1 MSGDATAGTLD
12 SETGLFTAGKT
23 ADDVT
28 VTINYTWEETE
39 VYQQGRGSF
48 LITVIHEIEYFIDE
62 LDVDDF
68 NLEVKNEY
76 QTSNFTSKDTD
87 ISYQV
92 LSLVSA
98 DHSFQL
104 NKNKAGIVVTANP
117 NNYYLARVDVK
128 WDSETTNGSSYLEVY
143 GKNTAYTTVSDFL
156 SANDELTHGVMI
168 ANMTDPNNTDEI
180 WTAIANPYSFI
191 GLKGNDGKEYI
202 KYITLYWVKREA
214 AIGPAPI
221 EVPNVVISGNT
232 ADAEET
238 NLLTAGTTIAI
249 AVPENAYT
257 SYRVHFDGDTENW
270 LQMPEG
276 SILIRPGVYDGFK
289 VSPLETDAADAAT
302 TITFKSGEL
311 YTPTVVAYRTADNIL
326 EEKETV
332 CDPFLTQPAM
342 SVTPS
347 MAENTALVPRSVQF
361 YVTNPAAKIYYS
373 TTKSMDNAE
382 VYTGPVELAVGADI
396 LFWCELEADTDTRAT
411 TTYTSPAVFFQN
423 NEAAPVSV
431 EGIAADEN
439 AEVRYFDLQGRA
451 VKADRL
457 NPGIYIRIRGS
468 KASKIL
474 VR

>member
-1 MSGDATAGTLD
+1 MLNYGSMQINDNDKQAG
-12 SETGLFTAGKT
+12 F
-23 ADDVT
+23 
-28 VTINYTWEETE
+28 
-39 VYQQGRGSF
+39 
-48 LITVIHEIEYFIDE
+48 
-62 LDVDDF
+62 
-68 NLEVKNEY
+68 
-76 QTSNFTSKDTD
+76 
-87 ISYQV
+87 
-92 LSLVSA
+92 
-98 DHSFQL
+98 
-104 NKNKAGIVVTANP
+104 VVTANP
-117 NNYYLARVDVK
+117 NNYYLARVDVIWNSHTK
-128 WDSETTNGSSYLEVY
+128 TNKKLHLY
-143 GKNTAYTTVSDFL
+143 GKSSAYSKVADLYINGGALRGT
-156 SANDELTHGVMI
+156 EI
-168 ANMTDPNNTDEI
+168 AWIVDPDDTDEI
-180 WTAIANPYSFI
+180 WTSIADAYDYIGIYS
-191 GLKGNDGKEYI
+191 GGEGAEYI
-202 KYITLYWVKREA
+202 NAITLYWVKREA
-214 AIGPAPI
+214 AVGPAPI
-221 EVPNVVISGNT
+221 EVPDVVITGTS

-238 NLLTAGTTIAI
+238 NLLTAGTTIGI
-249 AVPENAYT
+249 AVPENMYT
-257 SYRVHFDGDTENW
+257 SYRVYFNGNSGNW
-270 LQMPEG
+270 LEMPEG
-276 SILIRPGVYDGFK
+276 SILIRPGEYG
-289 VSPLETDAADAAT
+289 SILGIPGTSHPETS

-373 TTKSMDNAE
+373 TTKSMDNA
-382 VYTGPVELAVGADI
+382 VAYTGPVELAAGADI